1 MRHVKTAAMILVAIG
16 LLMTMSACE
25 EEQRPPETRGGATA
39 IVLLDFQLSFLSP
52 DGRMAVA
59 RNQAEPMI
67 KAANAII
74 AAARK
79 QVVPVIYVKDEFSPF
94 QFAGN
99 MSRGYAAMRFEAGS
113 ALDPR
118 LDGNAGIYLTKDGR
132 DAFSNPYLDSH
143 LKAINAGHLVIA
155 GVHAERS
162 VLETTRSALAHGYKV
177 TVIGDAVATDSD
189 EARAAALRQLKD
201 AGAQIQTSDEFI
213 ASLTGGGQK
222 QGG

>member
-1 MRHVKTAAMILVAIG
+1 MRHMKAAAMLLVAIG
-16 LLMTMSACE
+16 LMMTMSACE
-25 EEQRPPETRGGATA
+25 EEARPPEAKGGATA
-39 IVLLDFQLSFLSP
+39 IVLLDFQVSFLSP

-59 RNQAEPMI
+59 QNQVEPMI

-99 MSRGYAAMRFEAGS
+99 MSRDYAAMRFEPGS

-155 GVHAERS
+155 GVHAEQS
-162 VLETTRSALAHGYKV
+162 LLETARSALAHGYKV
-177 TVIGDAVATDSD
+177 TVIGDAVASDSD
-189 EARAAALRQLKD
+189 EARAAALKQLKD
-201 AGAQIQTSDEFI
+201 AGAQIQTSDEYI
-213 ASLTGGGQK
+213 ASLAGGQK

>member
-1 MRHVKTAAMILVAIG
+1 MRPVNAAAMLLVAIG
-16 LLMTMSACE
+16 LMITLSACE
-25 EEQRPPETRGGATA
+25 EEQRPAAKGGAKA
-39 IVLLDFQLSFLSP
+39 ILLLDLQVSFLSP

-59 RNQAEPMI
+59 QDQVEPMI

-74 AAARK
+74 GAARK

-99 MSRGYAAMRFEAGS
+99 MSRDYAAMRFEPGS

-162 VLETTRSALAHGYKV
+162 VLATTKTALAQGYKV

-189 EARAAALRQLKD
+189 EARAAALKQLKD